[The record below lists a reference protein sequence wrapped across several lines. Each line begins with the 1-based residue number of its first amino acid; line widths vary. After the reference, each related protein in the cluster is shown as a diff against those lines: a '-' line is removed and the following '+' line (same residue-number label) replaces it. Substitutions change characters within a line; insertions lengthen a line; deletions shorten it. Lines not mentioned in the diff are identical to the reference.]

1 MKRIKVML
9 LAIVMMVVAPALI
22 TSCRE
27 DAPEINYTMNVAV
40 YNDFSQVVDAIN
52 SGSLKSE
59 QAIAKLTEA
68 IDKMSADQQTKLQA
82 ITDILT
88 STNAT
93 LDTKLAAIEAAMKAQ
108 TLSLEGKLTLL
119 ETAIKSQTVKVEEMG
134 KLIAE
139 AIDNSREDLAEK
151 LTAIEQIIKS
161 TSATMAEKLAA
172 IEGAM
177 KAQTLALET
186 KLALLETAV
195 EDQTVKVGEMGTLIA
210 DAIDNST
217 ETLSEKLTA
226 IEQII
231 KSSSATLAEKLD
243 AIEGAMKAQTLSL
256 ETKLDLLETAIK
268 NLPDYSTQLEAI
280 KAVIESLP
288 DYGDKLDALADAIEA
303 LPDYGDKLTALE
315 NAIKALPDYSNKF
328 DAVVTVLEDMKT
340 ELEALGTGQTEIA
353 GKITEVTTAINALVA
368 EVKAGNTAAAA
379 ALAQILQILEDF
391 RAALGGGGTAVPVT
405 GVTLDKTTLSL
416 TVGNTATLVA
426 TVEPADATNKEVTW
440 SSDDEAIA
448 TVDNTGK
455 VTAVA
460 AGTAT
465 ITVTTVDGGKTA
477 TCAVTVTAAGTPAVA
492 VSGVTL
498 DKTTL
503 ILTVGRT
510 ETLVATVAPDDAT
523 DKSVTWASDDETI
536 ATVDNTGKV
545 TALAAGTAIITV
557 TTVDGGKTATCDVTV
572 TAAGGE
578 ETPEDY
584 VDLGLPSGLKWAKCN
599 LGATKPSD
607 YGDFYAWG
615 ETEPKD
621 RYGWDNYKWGPR
633 NAATKYNATDGKS
646 VLEPED
652 DAATAKLGAPW
663 RMPTKDEII
672 ELLTKCNWIWT
683 TQDSKN
689 GYEVIGPNGN
699 SFFLPAGGL
708 QDNGGLYGNFQI
720 GTAGYYWSS
729 TLSPTLN
736 DRSWQLEFESGA
748 HNCYGDLRNIGMRI
762 RPVRP

>member
-1 MKRIKVML
+1 
-9 LAIVMMVVAPALI
+9 
-22 TSCRE
+22 
-27 DAPEINYTMNVAV
+27 
-40 YNDFSQVVDAIN
+40 
-52 SGSLKSE
+52 
-59 QAIAKLTEA
+59 
-68 IDKMSADQQTKLQA
+68 
-82 ITDILT
+82 
-88 STNAT
+88 
-93 LDTKLAAIEAAMKAQ
+93 
-108 TLSLEGKLTLL
+108 
-119 ETAIKSQTVKVEEMG
+119 
-134 KLIAE
+134 
-139 AIDNSREDLAEK
+139 
-151 LTAIEQIIKS
+151 
-161 TSATMAEKLAA
+161 
-172 IEGAM
+172 
-177 KAQTLALET
+177 
-186 KLALLETAV
+186 
-195 EDQTVKVGEMGTLIA
+195 
-210 DAIDNST
+210 
-217 ETLSEKLTA
+217 
-226 IEQII
+226 
-231 KSSSATLAEKLD
+231 
-243 AIEGAMKAQTLSL
+243 
-256 ETKLDLLETAIK
+256 
-268 NLPDYSTQLEAI
+268 
-280 KAVIESLP
+280 
-288 DYGDKLDALADAIEA
+288 
-303 LPDYGDKLTALE
+303 
-315 NAIKALPDYSNKF
+315 
-328 DAVVTVLEDMKT
+328 
-340 ELEALGTGQTEIA
+340 
-353 GKITEVTTAINALVA
+353 
-368 EVKAGNTAAAA
+368 
-379 ALAQILQILEDF
+379 
-391 RAALGGGGTAVPVT
+391 
-405 GVTLDKTTLSL
+405 
-416 TVGNTATLVA
+416 
-426 TVEPADATNKEVTW
+426 
-440 SSDDEAIA
+440 
-448 TVDNTGK
+448 